1 MPESDNRRGESGSL
15 KNSATVFRRSKNLD
29 AAAVQA
35 LLLSCCVKAGTAS
48 LRPGGNL
55 AAAGPKGPNRR
66 KTASLA
72 RSEMAESGLRKGI
85 CLECAAIFRHLPLTI
100 RWRLL
105 AIQGWGYT
113 RAMMTK
119 RILTICAALSAALA
133 AEAVGTSLA
142 SAQGYPVP
150 PGAVYS
156 PSPQPYY
163 PRGGYPADYRAAPRP
178 MDFDALDDEDGPNGP
193 GSAALPPP
201 GPMVSPNDPRY
212 GRPVYSDR
220 GPVMS
225 PDDPRY
231 GRPAG
236 LPPPN
241 YSGPVMSPDDPR
253 YGRPAGLPPP
263 NYSGPVMSP
272 DDPRYGRR
280 DPPPVIYG
288 DRPPGAPP
296 AYGDS
301 RIPGS
306 GIVYPGDED
315 RGGIRPPTGVGQPG
329 NVTGSVQQPG
339 QPPQGVAPDGRPMVL
354 SALPPEEQPESAPAN
369 LAPNLRRQEVN
380 FATKEPAGTLIVDTP
395 NTYLYY
401 VLGNNRA
408 IRYGVRVGRDGFTWT
423 GVQKISRKA
432 EWPDWHPPPEMIDRQ
447 PYLPRFM
454 AGGPGNPL
462 GARAMYLGNTVY
474 RIHGTNQPSTIGK
487 FVSSG
492 CIGMLN
498 EDVSDLFDRVKVG
511 TRVVVMPGGSPPAS
525 TTTASAAPV
534 PGPGAGPAMAP
545 PPGVPGA
552 PPTAVPPLPPPV
564 TVR

>member
-1 MPESDNRRGESGSL
+1 MMIIRIQTIS
-15 KNSATVFRRSKNLD
+15 
-29 AAAVQA
+29 AAV
-35 LLLSCCVKAGTAS
+35 L
-48 LRPGGNL
+48 
-55 AAAGPKGPNRR
+55 
-66 KTASLA
+66 
-72 RSEMAESGLRKGI
+72 
-85 CLECAAIFRHLPLTI
+85 
-100 RWRLL
+100 
-105 AIQGWGYT
+105 
-113 RAMMTK
+113 
-119 RILTICAALSAALA
+119 AALA
-133 AEAVGTSLA
+133 AGGAATSPV
-142 SAQGYPVP
+142 SAQSYPP

-156 PSPQPYY
+156 PY
-163 PRGGYPADYRAAPRP
+163 PPPGYPADYRRGPRP
-178 MDFDALDDEDGPNGP
+178 QEFDGLEDEDEPQ
-193 GSAALPPP
+193 GSMGLPPP
-201 GPMVSPNDPRY
+201 GPVLSPDDPRY
-212 GRPVYSDR
+212 GRPMGAPPVYTDR

-231 GRPAG
+231 GRPMGA
-236 LPPPN
+236 PPV
-241 YSGPVMSPDDPR
+241 YSDRGPI
-253 YGRPAGLPPP
+253 
-263 NYSGPVMSP
+263 MSP

-280 DPPPVIYG
+280 DDPPPVIYSDRPG
-288 DRPPGAPP
+288 GPPPQTYSDRGNGGPGAGYIYPDEDNRSPRPPGA
-296 AYGDS
+296 
-301 RIPGS
+301 
-306 GIVYPGDED
+306 
-315 RGGIRPPTGVGQPG
+315 
-329 NVTGSVQQPG
+329 VTGAVQSPQG
-339 QPPQGVAPDGRPMVL
+339 QPPVGSDGRPMVM
-354 SALPPEEQPESAPAN
+354 SALPPDEQPEVAPAP
-369 LAPNLRRQEVN
+369 LAPNLRRQEVA

-401 VLGNNRA
+401 VLGGGRA

-511 TRVVVMPGGSPPAS
+511 TRVVVLPGGAPPPS
-525 TTTASAAPV
+525 TATASAAPL
-534 PGPGAGPAMAP
+534 PGPNPGSMP

-552 PPTAVPPLPPPV
+552 QPTVVPPLPAPV